1 MKLDTLAIHAAR
13 QPDPSTGAI
22 APPLVMSTTFERDAD
37 GTYPRGHY
45 YGRAGNPNRGDLEA
59 ALAALEDGA
68 GACAF
73 ASGQQATLSIFM
85 GLRPGDHVVVAHDC
99 YWGTRQ
105 QLRAQ
110 LAPLGVT
117 HSTVDTTDLAA
128 VAAAFTPATRLLW
141 AETPSNPLLRVS
153 DLAALA
159 ALAHARGAVLVADNT
174 FATPVLQRPLRLGA
188 DLVLHSTTKYI
199 GGHSDLTGGVVVV
212 REPGPWLTSLRAF
225 QLEGGGVPSPFD
237 CWLARRSLMTLPVRV
252 RTQAASAAALAKR
265 LAQHPAVTAVHYPGL
280 SSHPQHDIARRQM
293 AGFGAMLS
301 FEVRGGMTEAL
312 GVAARLRLFTRAT
325 SLGGVESLVEHR
337 ASMEGP
343 GTATPAS
350 LLRVSVGLEDESDL
364 AADLAQALDG
374 L

>member
-45 YGRAGNPNRGDLEA
+45 YGRAGNPNRGELEA

-85 GLRPGDHVVVAHDC
+85 SLRPGDHVVVGHDC

-174 FATPVLQRPLRLGA
+174 FATPVLQQPLRLGA

-212 REPGPWLTSLRAF
+212 REPGRWLTALRAF

-252 RTQAASAAALAKR
+252 RTQAASAAALAER
-265 LAQHPAVTAVHYPGL
+265 LAQHPSVTAVHYPGL

-364 AADLAQALDG
+364 AADLSQALDG